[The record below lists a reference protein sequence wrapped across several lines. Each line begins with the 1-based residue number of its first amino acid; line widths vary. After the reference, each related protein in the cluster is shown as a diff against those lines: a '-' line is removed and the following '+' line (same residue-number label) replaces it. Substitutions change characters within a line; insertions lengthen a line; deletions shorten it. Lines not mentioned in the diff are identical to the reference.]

1 MQPGSSCITS
11 LIEADTIPKK
21 IALLEVRGK
30 EFRVQS
36 ILIPTVCYGWMDGWM
51 D

>member
-30 EFRVQS
+30 EFRVQP
-36 ILIPTVCYGWMDGWM
+36 IPIPTVGSYVD
-51 D
+51 